1 MPFKCTKLAVVTIES
16 IWVQKIVKTLFDIH
30 FSIFKIIKNI
40 LFYFFINKITLSSH
54 QNQGNFLHV
63 SILTHFG
70 IIVVDGVKTG
80 LVFKA
85 KDKDYRI
92 HPWSE
97 LKKKRI
103 NSFNCTLKSSEVGGQ
118 NDGELGM
125 RRRGPPFF

>member
-92 HPWSE
+92 HP
-97 LKKKRI
+97 
-103 NSFNCTLKSSEVGGQ
+103 
-118 NDGELGM
+118 
-125 RRRGPPFF
+125 